1 MRFDAGDGF
10 GLRNWH
16 VSIGVRAYKDVNNP
30 GGTCAPNANTVHAL
44 PPEGYAGSYNGVVG
58 STQTS
63 GAYVPGIVRSIVP
76 CGSE

>member
-1 MRFDAGDGF
+1 
-10 GLRNWH
+10 
-16 VSIGVRAYKDVNNP
+16 VNNP

-76 CGSE
+76 CP